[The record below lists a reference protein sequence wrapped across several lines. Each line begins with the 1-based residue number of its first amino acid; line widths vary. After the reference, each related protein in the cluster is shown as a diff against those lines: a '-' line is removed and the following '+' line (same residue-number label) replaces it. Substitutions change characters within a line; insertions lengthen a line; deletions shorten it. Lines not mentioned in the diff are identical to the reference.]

1 MTKKI
6 ILLLVLILLTKSAAA
21 AEDDINFDPL
31 ATSYSEGN
39 PAALTLI
46 KEKSDGAIYFVIS
59 DDSLNEMAFIKYSP
73 KLYNLYLNENGS
85 PAIFEMM
92 LPNQERGQLDD
103 NLGAW
108 EKNIHIIPVY
118 ALFGVDGEQVICD
131 KPFFSAS
138 YLNPSH
144 YHDRIQNPKH
154 VRLIEIFLKHMPRLH
169 ADATSRKI
177 SLPQ

>member
-1 MTKKI
+1 MAKKI
-6 ILLLVLILLTKSAAA
+6 ILLLALILLTTSVAA
-21 AEDDINFDPL
+21 AEDDIGFAPL

-39 PAALTLI
+39 PASLTLI
-46 KEKSDGAIYFVIS
+46 KEKSDGSIYFVVS
-59 DDSLNEMAFIKYSP
+59 DDSINEMAFIKYSP
-73 KLYNLYLNENGS
+73 KLYNCYLNENGS

-103 NLGAW
+103 NLGEW
-108 EKNIHIIPVY
+108 DKTVHIIPVY
-118 ALFGVDGEQVICD
+118 ALFEVDGEQVICD

-144 YHDRIQNPKH
+144 YHDRIQNPKYN
-154 VRLIEIFLKHMPRLH
+154 RLIEIFLKHMPRLH
-169 ADATSRKI
+169 ADVTSRGI